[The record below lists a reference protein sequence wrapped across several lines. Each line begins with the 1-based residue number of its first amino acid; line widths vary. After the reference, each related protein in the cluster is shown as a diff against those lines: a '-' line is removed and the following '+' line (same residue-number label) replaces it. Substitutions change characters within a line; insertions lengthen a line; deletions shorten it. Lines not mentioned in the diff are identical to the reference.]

1 MFSLPVD
8 AAELAFVANGSQ
20 AYGSFTIVE
29 RGTPGADHVV
39 VELDV
44 FYRQLAALRGATVCR
59 THSDSDQWG
68 LGIFVSLLVRT
79 CGIMPDVVFQTQPQ
93 HPHHEQMLR
102 FDIRL
107 VLPSAESQ
115 APLKIEALRTDLP
128 LFTHALPE
136 LADMVYFREVE
147 LKSANMPVTV
157 EVR

>member
-1 MFSLPVD
+1 M
-8 AAELAFVANGSQ
+8 
-20 AYGSFTIVE
+20 
-29 RGTPGADHVV
+29 
-39 VELDV
+39 
-44 FYRQLAALRGATVCR
+44 
-59 THSDSDQWG
+59 SDI
-68 LGIFVSLLVRT
+68 GI
-79 CGIMPDVVFQTQPQ
+79 QTEPQ

-107 VLPSAESQ
+107 VLPAEESQ
-115 APLKIEALRTDLP
+115 GPLKMNALRTDLP